1 MLKLADILKLADD
14 PKKEPIDLT
23 RVKPRLADVCRHVS
37 NALDDGYLSRIRI
50 SKLSGCP

>member
-23 RVKPRLADVCRHVS
+23 RVKPRLADVC
-37 NALDDGYLSRIRI
+37 
-50 SKLSGCP
+50 